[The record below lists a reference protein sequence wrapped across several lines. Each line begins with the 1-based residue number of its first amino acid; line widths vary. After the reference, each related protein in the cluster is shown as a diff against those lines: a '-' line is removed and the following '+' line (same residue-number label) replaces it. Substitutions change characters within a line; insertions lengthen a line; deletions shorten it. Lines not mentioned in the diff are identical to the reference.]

1 MATKVAIQGGRA
13 SFHDMA
19 VRSYFGDNS
28 VQLVQC
34 RTFHEQFV
42 QLMHDEVDYLVMA
55 IENSLAGSILQNFS
69 LIEKFQVQIIGE
81 VYLRIQQNM
90 LALPGQT
97 LGDINTVWSHPMALH
112 QCNEFLEEHSNIKSV
127 EQFDTAESARE
138 ISEKSLTGVAAIA
151 SSLAAEI
158 YELDLLASDIENI
171 KDNYTRFWIITK
183 PERRHEML
191 ADKASITFHVTHK
204 VGSLV
209 DVLNIFRASDVNL
222 AMIQSTPIPG
232 RPDEYAFHVDVEWTN
247 KELYKSAIK
256 LVGNVASEIHILG
269 EYKSGEKPYDN
280 PQGR

>member
-19 VRSYFGDNS
+19 VRNYFGENS
-28 VQLVQC
+28 IQLNEC
-34 RTFHEQFV
+34 RTFRDQFV
-42 QLMHDEVDYLVMA
+42 QLMQGEVDYVVMA

-69 LIEKFQVQIIGE
+69 LIEKFKVQIMGE
-81 VYLRIQQNM
+81 VYLRVQQNI

-112 QCNEFLEEHSNIKSV
+112 QCNEFLESYPNFRSV
-127 EQFDTAESARE
+127 EKFDTAESARE
-138 ISEKSLTGVAAIA
+138 IRKKSLNGVAAIA
-151 SSLAAEI
+151 STLAAEI
-158 YELDLLASDIENI
+158 YELDVLASDIENI
-171 KDNYTRFWIITK
+171 KDNYTRFWIISKSDNHIAAPT
-183 PERRHEML
+183 
-191 ADKASITFHVTHK
+191 DKATITFHVKHK

-232 RPDEYAFHVDVEWTN
+232 RPDEYAFHVDVEWSS
-247 KELYKSAIK
+247 KELFESALK

-269 EYKSGEKPYDN
+269 KYKSGAKPYDN
-280 PQGR
+280 PQSR